1 MSISHFFAGPVSQGC
16 RQIWNFIGPRTSVQ
30 ATQLTYLN
38 MTSLRTTIVLITS
51 FMPLA
56 IIAQNRKLEDQKLK
70 FEDVLAQIETRYV
83 DTVNYEKLVEKAI
96 VGMINELDPHSEYMS
111 EEEYRKMN
119 EPLSGAFEGIG
130 VQFNIIKDTIAVISP
145 IAGGP
150 SERLGIRSG
159 DKIVTINDTTVAG
172 IGVTNNDVVKKL
184 RGNKGTKVRVGI
196 YRRGVSKLIDYEIT
210 RDKIPIFSVDASYM
224 IDKETGYIKLN
235 RFSSTTMDEM
245 HEAFKELKAANAKN
259 LIMDLRD
266 NSGGYLNTAIELSDE
281 FLPEK
286 KLIVFTEGKRSPR
299 QESFA
304 TQRGEFEKGKVVIL
318 VDEGSAS
325 ASEILA
331 GALQDNDRG
340 VIIGRRSYGKG
351 LVQRPFRLRDGSTL
365 KLTTARYYTPS
376 GRCIQRPY
384 DDGEEAYRSENKR
397 RYEHGEFFNPDS
409 VDIDK
414 SQKFYTTNKRVVYGG
429 GGIMPDIFV
438 SIDTS
443 ESSAYLND
451 VWRKGF
457 INTYTNEYVD
467 ARRNELSAKFPTYI
481 EFEKG
486 FVVDDAFMR
495 EFIAYVDAET
505 AKEKAEAKKDEK
517 ADKET
522 KPADPEKEAKYREGI
537 KTSDRLMRNRLK
549 ANIAR
554 TLWGYEEYYRVANA
568 IDPDIKKA
576 KECIDDNTFRK
587 LNLTFK

>member
-1 MSISHFFAGPVSQGC
+1 M
-16 RQIWNFIGPRTSVQ
+16 Q
-30 ATQLTYLN
+30 ATQPTYRN
-38 MTSLRTTIVLITS
+38 MTSLRTAIVLIAS
-51 FMPLA
+51 AMPLA
-56 IIAQNRKLEDQKLK
+56 TMAQNRKLEDQKLK

-196 YRRGVSKLIDYEIT
+196 YRRGVPKLIDYEIT

-235 RFSSTTMDEM
+235 RFASTTMDEM
-245 HEAFKELKAANAKN
+245 HEAFAKLKAASAKN
-259 LIMDLRD
+259 LILDLRD
-266 NSGGYLNTAIELSDE
+266 NSGGYLNTAIDLSDE

-304 TQRGEFEKGKVVIL
+304 TQKGEFEKGKVVVL
-318 VDEGSAS
+318 MDEGSAS
-325 ASEILA
+325 ASEIVA

-365 KLTTARYYTPS
+365 KLTTARYHTPS

-409 VDIDK
+409 VDFDK

-438 SIDTS
+438 AIDTS

-467 ARRNELSAKFPTYI
+467 ARRADMMAKYPSYLD
-481 EFEKG
+481 FEKG
-486 FVVDDAFMR
+486 FTVDDTFMK
-495 EFIAYVDAET
+495 EFIAYVDAEM
-505 AKEKAEAKKDEK
+505 AKDKAEAKKEEK
-517 ADKET
+517 ADQET
-522 KPADPEKEAKYREGI
+522 KPADADKEAKYREGI

-576 KECIDDNTFRK
+576 MECIDDNTFRK